1 MNKVSLMSRR
11 QNRAQSEFICDATDL
26 IVRPARSDGGA
37 VRELLTPLIR
47 ASADVD
53 DIIYRQDILREF
65 CASDQLL
72 ARMNILFE
80 RFNECRGE
88 WLKFRSDRRNA
99 ASNQS
104 LSNYGDFAQLQ
115 CRSTA
120 GILKRVLLLLREVR
134 SQLGSPESDGL
145 RKLAAAVGA
154 ADGDSFS
161 ELLSLCGQ
169 LEYRAPNHP
178 TELHIALDSL
188 GRIVRAEL
196 CDHSQIKIVEC
207 DPAPKGLLARIGES
221 VSELSGFYRGKGFNR
236 SRGAEKLEKTTDG
249 AVCERVGNVNV
260 SLYEQLTSQP
270 YSSLADLMSDLAG
283 QIFDCFAEIKSEL
296 AFYESALKYCRVLAE
311 RNLPLTY
318 PTFGENTVIE
328 SLCDLHRSLT
338 PAEYTESQSIVPFD
352 FTVDAKSGTLVYG
365 DADGKTTFLRTLAA
379 IQLFAQSGL
388 PIPAG
393 RAELRVYRQLFIEFT
408 EAEDTLSEE
417 YGAGRFEQEAHRIR
431 DIIDRLEPGGLVI
444 LDEPFQ
450 STDPTEGAR
459 WLYNILG
466 YISDIGS
473 QWIAASSLSGL
484 RRAASDGGQ
493 PVGAYLYSI
502 AADHKMARE

>member
-11 QNRAQSEFICDATDL
+11 QNRAQSEFICDAADL

-145 RKLAAAVGA
+145 RKLAAAVGVT
-154 ADGDSFS
+154 DGDSFY

-178 TELHIALDSL
+178 TELDIELDSL

-207 DPAPKGLLARIGES
+207 DLEPKGWRARIGES
-221 VSELSGFYRGKGFNR
+221 VSELIGFCRGKSFGSSQTENPNDD
-236 SRGAEKLEKTTDG
+236 TP
-249 AVCERVGNVNV
+249 VCERVGNVNV

-283 QIFDCFAEIKSEL
+283 QIFDCFAETKNEL
-296 AFYESALKYCRVLAE
+296 AFYESALKYCRILAE

-352 FTVDAKSGTLVYG
+352 FKVDAKSGTLVYG

-379 IQLFAQSGL
+379 IQLLAQSGL

-408 EAEDTLSEE
+408 EAEDTLTEE
-417 YGAGRFEQEAHRIR
+417 YGAGRFEQEAHRIC

-459 WLYNILG
+459 WLYNILS
-466 YISDIGS
+466 YISDIGG

-493 PVGAYLYSI
+493 PLGANVYHI
-502 AADHKMARE
+502 AAGDKMT

>member
-11 QNRAQSEFICDATDL
+11 QNRAQSEFICDAADL
-26 IVRPARSDGGA
+26 IVRPAKPDGGA

-72 ARMNILFE
+72 ARLNILFE

-178 TELHIALDSL
+178 TELDIELDSL

-207 DPAPKGLLARIGES
+207 DLEPKGWRARIGES
-221 VSELSGFYRGKGFNR
+221 VSELIGFCRGKSFGSSQTENPNDD
-236 SRGAEKLEKTTDG
+236 TP
-249 AVCERVGNVNV
+249 VCERVGNVNV

-379 IQLFAQSGL
+379 IQLLAQSGL

-459 WLYNILG
+459 WLYNILS
-466 YISDIGS
+466 YISDIGG

-493 PVGAYLYSI
+493 PVGANVYHI
-502 AADHKMARE
+502 AAGDKMT

>member
-11 QNRAQSEFICDATDL
+11 QNRAQSEFICDAADL
-26 IVRPARSDGGA
+26 IVRPAKPDGGA

-72 ARMNILFE
+72 ARLNILFE

-178 TELHIALDSL
+178 TELDIELDSL

-207 DPAPKGLLARIGES
+207 DLEPKGWRARIGES
-221 VSELSGFYRGKGFNR
+221 VSELIGFCRGKSFGSSQTENPNDD
-236 SRGAEKLEKTTDG
+236 TP
-249 AVCERVGNVNV
+249 VCERVGNVNV

-379 IQLFAQSGL
+379 IQLLAQSGL

-408 EAEDTLSEE
+408 EAEDTLTEE
-417 YGAGRFEQEAHRIR
+417 YGAGRFEQEAHRIC

-459 WLYNILG
+459 WLYNILS
-466 YISDIGS
+466 YISDIGG

-493 PVGAYLYSI
+493 PVGANVYHI
-502 AADHKMARE
+502 AAGDKMT

>member
-1 MNKVSLMSRR
+1 MDKVSLMSRR
-11 QNRAQSEFICDATDL
+11 QNRAQSEFICDAADL
-26 IVRPARSDGGA
+26 IVRPAKPDGGA

-72 ARMNILFE
+72 ARLNILFE

-120 GILKRVLLLLREVR
+120 GILKRVLLLLRELR
-134 SQLGSPESDGL
+134 PLLGSPESDGL
-145 RKLAAAVGA
+145 RKLAAAIGD
-154 ADGDSFS
+154 ADSDSFS

-178 TELHIALDSL
+178 TELDIELDSL

-207 DPAPKGLLARIGES
+207 DLEPKGWRARIGES
-221 VSELSGFYRGKGFNR
+221 VPELIGFCRGKSFGSSQTENPNDD
-236 SRGAEKLEKTTDG
+236 TP
-249 AVCERVGNVNV
+249 VCERVGNVNV

-296 AFYESALKYCRVLAE
+296 AFYESALKYCRILAE

-328 SLCDLHRSLT
+328 SLCDLHRSLM

-352 FTVDAKSGTLVYG
+352 FKVDAKSGTLVYG
-365 DADGKTTFLRTLAA
+365 DADGKTTFLRALATA
-379 IQLFAQSGL
+379 QLLAQSGL

-393 RAELRVYRQLFIEFT
+393 RAELRVYRQLFIAFT
-408 EAEDTLSEE
+408 EAEDTLWGES
-417 YGAGRFEQEAHRIR
+417 GGGRYEQEAHRIPAT
-431 DIIDRLEPGGLVI
+431 IARLEPGGLVI

-493 PVGAYLYSI
+493 PVGANVYHI
-502 AADHKMARE
+502 AAGDKMT

>member
-11 QNRAQSEFICDATDL
+11 QNRAQSEFICDAADL
-26 IVRPARSDGGA
+26 VVRPAKPDGGA
-37 VRELLTPLIR
+37 VRELLKPLIR

-65 CASDQLL
+65 CGNDKLL
-72 ARMNILFE
+72 SRLNILFG
-80 RFNECRGE
+80 RLDDCRSE
-88 WLKFRSDRRNA
+88 WLKFRSDRRHA

-115 CRSTA
+115 CRNTA

-134 SQLGSPESDGL
+134 SQLGSLESDGL
-145 RKLAAAVGA
+145 KRLAETVGHIT
-154 ADGDSFS
+154 DGDSFS
-161 ELLSLCGQ
+161 ELLSLCGR

-178 TELHIALDSL
+178 TELDIELDSL

-207 DPAPKGLLARIGES
+207 DSAPKGLLARIGES

-236 SRGAEKLEKTTDG
+236 SRGAEKPEKTTDG

-352 FTVDAKSGTLVYG
+352 FKVDAKSGTLIYG

-379 IQLFAQSGL
+379 IQLLAQSGL

-393 RAELRVYRQLFIEFT
+393 HAELRVYRQLFIEFT

-417 YGAGRFEQEAHRIR
+417 YGAGRFEQEAHRIC
-431 DIIDRLEPGGLVI
+431 DIIDRLEPGGLVM

-466 YISDIGS
+466 YISDIGG
-473 QWIAASSLSGL
+473 QWVAATSLSGL

-493 PVGAYLYSI
+493 PVGANVYHI
-502 AADHKMARE
+502 AAGDKMT

>member
-11 QNRAQSEFICDATDL
+11 QNRAQSEFICDAADL

-72 ARMNILFE
+72 ARLNILFE

-145 RKLAAAVGA
+145 RKLAAAVGV
-154 ADGDSFS
+154 ADGDSYS

-178 TELHIALDSL
+178 TDLHIVLDSL
-188 GRIVRAEL
+188 GRIVGAEL

-207 DPAPKGLLARIGES
+207 DLEPKGWRARIGES
-221 VSELSGFYRGKGFNR
+221 VSELIGFCRGKSFGSSQTENPNDD
-236 SRGAEKLEKTTDG
+236 TP
-249 AVCERVGNVNV
+249 VCERVGNVNV

-318 PTFGENTVIE
+318 PTFGKNTVIE

-352 FTVDAKSGTLVYG
+352 FKVDAKSGTLVYG
-365 DADGKTTFLRTLAA
+365 DTGSGKTTFLRTLAA
-379 IQLFAQSGL
+379 IQLLAQSGL
-388 PIPAG
+388 PISAG
-393 RAELRVYRQLFIEFT
+393 RAELRVYRQLFIAFT

-431 DIIDRLEPGGLVI
+431 DIIDRLESGGLVI

-466 YISDIGS
+466 YISDIGG

-484 RRAASDGGQ
+484 RRAASNGDGQ

>member
-11 QNRAQSEFICDATDL
+11 QNRAQSEFICDAADL
-26 IVRPARSDGGA
+26 IVRPAKPDGGA

-47 ASADVD
+47 VSADVD

-72 ARMNILFE
+72 ARLNILFE

-115 CRSTA
+115 CRNTA

-145 RKLAAAVGA
+145 RKLAAAVGV
-154 ADGDSFS
+154 ADGDSYS

-178 TELHIALDSL
+178 TELDIELDSL

-207 DPAPKGLLARIGES
+207 DLEPKGWRARIGES
-221 VSELSGFYRGKGFNR
+221 VSELIGFCRGKSFGSSQTENPNDDTP
-236 SRGAEKLEKTTDG
+236 L
-249 AVCERVGNVNV
+249 CERVGDVNV

-328 SLCDLHRSLT
+328 SLCDLHRLLT

-352 FTVDAKSGTLVYG
+352 FKVDAKSGTLVYG

-379 IQLFAQSGL
+379 IQLLAQSGL

-417 YGAGRFEQEAHRIR
+417 YGAGRFEQEAHRIC

-466 YISDIGS
+466 YISDIGG

-493 PVGAYLYSI
+493 PVGANMYHI
-502 AADHKMARE
+502 AAGDKMT

>member
-72 ARMNILFE
+72 ARLNILFE
-80 RFNECRGE
+80 RLDDCRSE
-88 WLKFRSDRRNA
+88 WLKFRSDRRHA

-115 CRSTA
+115 CRGTA

-134 SQLGSPESDGL
+134 SQLGSLESDGL
-145 RKLAAAVGA
+145 RKLAAAVGVT
-154 ADGDSFS
+154 DGDSFS
-161 ELLSLCGQ
+161 ELLSLCGR

-178 TELHIALDSL
+178 TDLHIALDSL
-188 GRIVRAEL
+188 GRIVGAEL

-207 DPAPKGLLARIGES
+207 DLEPKGWRARIGES
-221 VSELSGFYRGKGFNR
+221 VSDLIGFCRGKSFGSSQTENPNDD
-236 SRGAEKLEKTTDG
+236 TP
-249 AVCERVGNVNV
+249 VCERVGNVNV

-283 QIFDCFAEIKSEL
+283 QIFDCFAETKNEL
-296 AFYESALKYCRVLAE
+296 AFYESALKYCHILVE
-311 RNLPLTY
+311 RGLPLAY

-338 PAEYTESQSIVPFD
+338 PAEYTESQSIIPFD
-352 FTVDAKSGTLVYG
+352 FKVDAKSGTLVYG

-379 IQLFAQSGL
+379 IQLLAQSGL

-408 EAEDTLSEE
+408 EAEDTLTEE
-417 YGAGRFEQEAHRIR
+417 YGAGRFEQEAHRIC

-459 WLYNILG
+459 WLYNILS
-466 YISDIGS
+466 YISDIGG

-493 PVGAYLYSI
+493 PVWANVYHI
-502 AADHKMARE
+502 AAGDKMT

>member
-11 QNRAQSEFICDATDL
+11 QNRAQSEFICDAADL
-26 IVRPARSDGGA
+26 IVRPAKPDGGA

-72 ARMNILFE
+72 ARLNILFE

-145 RKLAAAVGA
+145 RKLAAAVGV
-154 ADGDSFS
+154 ADGDSYS

-178 TELHIALDSL
+178 TELDIELDSL

-207 DPAPKGLLARIGES
+207 DPAPKGWRARIGES
-221 VSELSGFYRGKGFNR
+221 VSELIGFCRGKSFGSSQTENPNDD
-236 SRGAEKLEKTTDG
+236 TP
-249 AVCERVGNVNV
+249 VCERVGNVNV

-338 PAEYTESQSIVPFD
+338 PAEYTESQSIVPFA
-352 FTVDAKSGTLVYG
+352 FKVDAKSGTLVYG

-379 IQLFAQSGL
+379 IQLLAQSGL

-466 YISDIGS
+466 YISDIGG

-493 PVGAYLYSI
+493 PVGANVYHI
-502 AADHKMARE
+502 AAGDKMT

>member
-11 QNRAQSEFICDATDL
+11 QNRAQSEFICDAADL
-26 IVRPARSDGGA
+26 IVRPAKPDGGA

-65 CASDQLL
+65 CACEQLL
-72 ARMNILFE
+72 ARLNILFE
-80 RFNECRGE
+80 RFNEYRGE
-88 WLKFRSDRRNA
+88 WLKFRSDRRHA

-115 CRSTA
+115 CRGTA

-134 SQLGSPESDGL
+134 SQLGSLESDGL
-145 RKLAAAVGA
+145 RKLAAAVGVT
-154 ADGDSFS
+154 DGDSFS
-161 ELLSLCGQ
+161 ELLSLCGR

-178 TELHIALDSL
+178 TDLHIALDSL
-188 GRIVRAEL
+188 GRIVGAEL

-207 DPAPKGLLARIGES
+207 DLEPKGWRARIGES
-221 VSELSGFYRGKGFNR
+221 VSDLIGFCRGKSFGSSQTENPNDD
-236 SRGAEKLEKTTDG
+236 TP
-249 AVCERVGNVNV
+249 VCERVGNVNV

-283 QIFDCFAEIKSEL
+283 QIFDCFAETKNEL
-296 AFYESALKYCRVLAE
+296 AFYESALKYCHILVE
-311 RNLPLTY
+311 RGLPLAY

-328 SLCDLHRSLT
+328 SLSDLHRSLT

-352 FTVDAKSGTLVYG
+352 FKVDAKSGTLVYG
-365 DADGKTTFLRTLAA
+365 DADGKTTFLRALATA
-379 IQLFAQSGL
+379 QLLAQSGL

-431 DIIDRLEPGGLVI
+431 DIIDRLESGGLVI

-466 YISDIGS
+466 YISDIGG

-493 PVGAYLYSI
+493 PVGANVYHI
-502 AADHKMARE
+502 AAGDKMT

>member
-72 ARMNILFE
+72 ARLNILFE

-120 GILKRVLLLLREVR
+120 GILKRVLLLLREVK
-134 SQLGSPESDGL
+134 SLLDSPESDGL

-154 ADGDSFS
+154 ADGDSFY

-178 TELHIALDSL
+178 TELDIELDSL

-196 CDHSQIKIVEC
+196 CDHSQIKIFEC
-207 DPAPKGLLARIGES
+207 DLEPKGWRARIGES
-221 VSELSGFYRGKGFNR
+221 VSELIGFCRGKSFGSSQTENPT
-236 SRGAEKLEKTTDG
+236 EYTP
-249 AVCERVGNVNV
+249 VCERVGNVNV

-338 PAEYTESQSIVPFD
+338 PAEYTESQPIVPFD
-352 FTVDAKSGTLVYG
+352 FKVDAKSGTLVYG
-365 DADGKTTFLRTLAA
+365 DTGSGKTTFLRALATA
-379 IQLFAQSGL
+379 QLLAQSGL

-431 DIIDRLEPGGLVI
+431 DIIDRLESGGLVM

-466 YISDIGS
+466 YISDIGG

-493 PVGAYLYSI
+493 PLRANVYHI
-502 AADHKMARE
+502 AAGDKMT

>member
-1 MNKVSLMSRR
+1 MDKVSLMSRR
-11 QNRAQSEFICDATDL
+11 QNRAQSEFICDAADL
-26 IVRPARSDGGA
+26 IVRPAKPDGGA

-72 ARMNILFE
+72 ARLNILFE

-115 CRSTA
+115 CRGTA

-145 RKLAAAVGA
+145 RKLAAAVGV
-154 ADGDSFS
+154 ADGDSYS

-188 GRIVRAEL
+188 GRIVGAEL
-196 CDHSQIKIVEC
+196 CDHSQIKIV
-207 DPAPKGLLARIGES
+207 DPAPKGWRVRIGES
-221 VSELSGFYRGKGFNR
+221 VSDLIGFCRGKSFGSSQTENPNDD
-236 SRGAEKLEKTTDG
+236 TP
-249 AVCERVGNVNV
+249 VCERVGNVNV

-338 PAEYTESQSIVPFD
+338 PAEYTEAQSIVPFD

-379 IQLFAQSGL
+379 IQLLAQSGL

-408 EAEDTLSEE
+408 EAEDTLTEE
-417 YGAGRFEQEAHRIR
+417 YGAGRFEQEAHRIC

-466 YISDIGS
+466 YISDIGG
-473 QWIAASSLSGL
+473 QWVAATSLSGL

-493 PVGAYLYSI
+493 PLGANVYHI
-502 AADHKMARE
+502 AAGDKMT

>member
-11 QNRAQSEFICDATDL
+11 QNRAQSEFICDAADL
-26 IVRPARSDGGA
+26 IVRPAKPDGGA

-65 CASDQLL
+65 CACEQLL
-72 ARMNILFE
+72 ARLNILFE
-80 RFNECRGE
+80 RFNEYRGE
-88 WLKFRSDRRNA
+88 WLKFRSDRRHA

-115 CRSTA
+115 CRNTA
-120 GILKRVLLLLREVR
+120 GILKRVLLLLRELR
-134 SQLGSPESDGL
+134 LLLGSPESDGL
-145 RKLAAAVGA
+145 RKLAAAVGV
-154 ADGDSFS
+154 ADGDSFY

-178 TELHIALDSL
+178 TDLHIALDSL
-188 GRIVRAEL
+188 GRIVGAEL

-207 DPAPKGLLARIGES
+207 DLEPKGWRARIGES
-221 VSELSGFYRGKGFNR
+221 VSDLIGFCRGKSFGSSQTENPT
-236 SRGAEKLEKTTDG
+236 EYTP
-249 AVCERVGNVNV
+249 VCERVGNVNV

-338 PAEYTESQSIVPFD
+338 PAEYTESQPIVPFD
-352 FTVDAKSGTLVYG
+352 FKVDAKSGTLVYG
-365 DADGKTTFLRTLAA
+365 DTGSGKTTFLRALATA
-379 IQLFAQSGL
+379 QLLAQSGL

-431 DIIDRLEPGGLVI
+431 DIIDRLESGGLVI

-466 YISDIGS
+466 YISDIGG

-493 PVGAYLYSI
+493 PLRANVYHI
-502 AADHKMARE
+502 AAGDKMT

>member
-72 ARMNILFE
+72 ARLNILFE

-120 GILKRVLLLLREVR
+120 GILKRVLLLLRELR
-134 SQLGSPESDGL
+134 LLLGSPESDGL
-145 RKLAAAVGA
+145 KRLAETVGHIT
-154 ADGDSFS
+154 DGDSFS
-161 ELLSLCGQ
+161 ELLSLCGR

-188 GRIVRAEL
+188 GRIVGAEL

-207 DPAPKGLLARIGES
+207 DLEPKGWRARIGES
-221 VSELSGFYRGKGFNR
+221 VSDLIGFCRGKSFGSSQTENPT
-236 SRGAEKLEKTTDG
+236 EYTP
-249 AVCERVGNVNV
+249 VCERVGNVNV

-296 AFYESALKYCRVLAE
+296 AFYESALKYCRILAE

-352 FTVDAKSGTLVYG
+352 FKVDAKSGTLVYG

-379 IQLFAQSGL
+379 IQLLAQSGL

-393 RAELRVYRQLFIEFT
+393 LAELRVYRQLFIAFT

-417 YGAGRFEQEAHRIR
+417 YGAGRFEQEAHRIC
-431 DIIDRLEPGGLVI
+431 DIIDRLEPGGLVM

-466 YISDIGS
+466 YISDIGG

-493 PVGAYLYSI
+493 PVGANVYHI
-502 AADHKMARE
+502 AAGDKMT